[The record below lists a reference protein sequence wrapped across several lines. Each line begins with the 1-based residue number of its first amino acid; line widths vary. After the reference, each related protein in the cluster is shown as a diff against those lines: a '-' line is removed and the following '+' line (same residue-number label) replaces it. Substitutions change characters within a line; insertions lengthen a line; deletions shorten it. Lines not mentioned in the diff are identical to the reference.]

1 MTSKLT
7 ASVLSKFQKRYHNI
21 EIKDHWVEFS
31 IETPEF
37 EILEGLVKEE
47 KKDPRYER
55 GVLVLPVLQRNG
67 VNPVETTQIACY
79 EAYKQLES
87 DFWTYVDEVAT
98 QTKLTRFEVIY
109 KAPQELDSLIEELQ
123 AEAEKL
129 EAIAGDDELTVKKR
143 EKVQA
148 DIDSIKEQI
157 TTRSKEILEKT
168 GDYQKDID
176 KKYADYQAKLYDF
189 QLELASL
196 RSGIP
201 TENIKNLHPEFLQEL
216 GAFMNREIRGE
227 TSEKK

>member
-7 ASVLSKFQKRYHNI
+7 TSVLSKFQKKYYNI
-21 EIKDHWVEFS
+21 QIKDHWVEFS

-37 EILEGLVKEE
+37 EILESLVKEE
-47 KKDPRYER
+47 KGE
-55 GVLVLPVLQRNG
+55 LVLPVLQRNG
-67 VNPVETTQIACY
+67 VNPLETSQIDCY
-79 EAYKQLES
+79 EDYKKLET
-87 DFWTYVDEVAT
+87 DFWMYVDEIAT
-98 QTKLTRFEVIY
+98 KTKLTRFEVIY

-129 EAIAGDDELTVKKR
+129 EAIAGDDDLTVKKR

-148 DIDSIKEQI
+148 DIDSIKEKI
-157 TTRSKEILEKT
+157 TERSKEILEKT
-168 GDYQKDID
+168 GDYQADID
-176 KKYADYQAKLYDF
+176 KKYADYQAKQYEF
-189 QLELASL
+189 QLELAAL

-201 TENIKNLHPEFLQEL
+201 TENIKNLHPEFLAEL

>member
-47 KKDPRYER
+47 KS
-55 GVLVLPVLQRNG
+55 VLVLPVLQRNG
-67 VNPVETTQIACY
+67 VNPVETTQIDCY
-79 EAYKQLES
+79 ETYKQLES

-109 KAPQELDSLIEELQ
+109 KAPQELDSLIDELQ

-129 EAIAGDDELTVKKR
+129 EAIAGDDELTTKKR

-157 TTRSKEILEKT
+157 TTRSKEIIEKT

-201 TENIKNLHPEFLQEL
+201 VENIKNLHPEFLQEL
-216 GAFMNREIRGE
+216 GAFINKEIRGE